1 MNEKTIIQT
10 VREFAKSGD
19 QKFKRAF
26 HLSGNTDE
34 IFTITIERTRRVL
47 VTESAALEARANT
60 ISALPSGAPCGCCGG
75 SGKAG

>member
-1 MNEKTIIQT
+1 MNEKTVIQT

-19 QKFKRAF
+19 QKFKKSF
-26 HLSGNTDE
+26 SVSGSTEE
-34 IFTITIERTRRVL
+34 IITVAIERTRRVL
-47 VTESAALEARANT
+47 VTESISLEARANT